1 MLRKEIETRLLFP
14 RETFMKNVP
23 TLPCRCPRWRRVR
36 WLRFEDKRR
45 KLSDEPE
52 THLSSLSQPFAPHL
66 LLFPRTGRGTQV
78 FPCSPGRFRS
88 ASDNAAQRLSS
99 RISVAKLINPSS
111 VFPGG
116 HPGKLGVSRTP
127 EASHPIGRPPSSS
140 FLERGG
146 EEKERKKKEGKGRE
160 GRRGEGREEEG
171 RGERGEK
178 KGWKGKQN
186 ERRRGRGG
194 EWTRGWVGGA
204 DGNGQ
209 QHSRGSPR
217 GKFIP

>member
-1 MLRKEIETRLLFP
+1 MCAPLFKGNLYEKCSDP
-14 RETFMKNVP
+14 P
-23 TLPCRCPRWRRVR
+23 LPLPRWRRVR

-78 FPCSPGRFRS
+78 FPYSPSRFRS
-88 ASDNAAQRLSS
+88 ASDNAARLSS

-186 ERRRGRGG
+186 ERWRGRGG
-194 EWTRGWVGGA
+194 GMDEGVG
-204 DGNGQ
+204 
-209 QHSRGSPR
+209 RWR
-217 GKFIP
+217 

>member
-1 MLRKEIETRLLFP
+1 M
-14 RETFMKNVP
+14 
-23 TLPCRCPRWRRVR
+23 
-36 WLRFEDKRR
+36 
-45 KLSDEPE
+45 
-52 THLSSLSQPFAPHL
+52 
-66 LLFPRTGRGTQV
+66 
-78 FPCSPGRFRS
+78 
-88 ASDNAAQRLSS
+88 
-99 RISVAKLINPSS
+99 
-111 VFPGG
+111 FPGG

-171 RGERGEK
+171 RGEREEK
-178 KGWKGKQN
+178 KKDGKEN
-186 ERRRGRGG
+186 KTSGGAAEGG

>member
-88 ASDNAAQRLSS
+88 ASDNAARLSS

-140 FLERGG
+140 FLERGD

-186 ERRRGRGG
+186 ERWRGRGG
-194 EWTRGWVGGA
+194 GMDEGVG
-204 DGNGQ
+204 
-209 QHSRGSPR
+209 RWR
-217 GKFIP
+217 